1 MFLKLASK
9 LQSQESQAEP
19 SEPPIKP
26 NLKKVNEVNPSL
38 GILKDRAQN
47 LKDLCAKKNINHN
60 KAFPTELFVLK
71 ERNLAYCAVPKAG
84 TSTWMTYLVD
94 LSTKPQSFKDGIYNH
109 FSHIGFEVGRQVAPR
124 LSPNKWMAWVN
135 NIHERNQSEI
145 RIIVVRHPFER
156 LVSAFRQKLERLDP
170 TVYRKHGRAISNYR
184 SEYIAKFGLQSLSSD
199 MNFGAIL
206 PVNHGTRT
214 SKLPTFWEFVQWI
227 IRSNGSMANIH
238 WIPIYHFC
246 SICAFGYD
254 YVVKHEH
261 YHEENLEFM
270 QETGLFKYLSTS
282 SVLDKK
288 VNVNRPDE
296 MLSTDITKLYFEV
309 LSNEEIQKL
318 FQVYQ
323 NDFQLFNYSFTFR
336 NVTYS

>member
-1 MFLKLASK
+1 MFSKLASK

-47 LKDLCAKKNINHN
+47 LNDLCAKKNLNHN

-94 LSTKPQSFKDGIYNH
+94 LSTKPQSFKDGIYNN
-109 FSHIGFEVGRQVAPR
+109 FSHIGFEFGRQVAPR
-124 LSPNKWMAWVN
+124 LSPNKWMSWVN

-254 YVVKHEH
+254 YVVKHEQ

-323 NDFQLFNYSFTFR
+323 NDFQLFDYSFTFR